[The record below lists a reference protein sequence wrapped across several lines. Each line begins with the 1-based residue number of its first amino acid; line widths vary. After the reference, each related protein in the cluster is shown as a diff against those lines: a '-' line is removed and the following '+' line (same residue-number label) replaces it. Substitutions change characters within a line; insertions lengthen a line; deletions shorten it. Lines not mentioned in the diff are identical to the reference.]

1 MSAAEGK
8 NKSKPILS
16 AAFALFEKVAPGSLL
31 ESERAW
37 RELVPQLRFLVIAK
51 TERPTITQLE
61 AIRSLNKEVS
71 LVQVRKAIQAGE
83 LRYGPFP
90 GHLAKR
96 HMVPQLVK
104 HGLSVSLRQLSHEE
118 KAQQLQGRDDLPPYF
133 RSADYPV
140 DTR

>member
-16 AAFALFEKVAPGSLL
+16 AAFALFGKVAPGSLL
-31 ESERAW
+31 EPERAW
-37 RELVPQLRFLVIAK
+37 RELVPRLRFLVIAR
-51 TERPTITQLE
+51 TEKPTITQLE
-61 AIRSLNKEVS
+61 AIRSLNKAVS

-90 GHLAKR
+90 GHLAER

-118 KAQQLQGRDDLPPYF
+118 QAQQLQGLDDLPPYF
-133 RSADYPV
+133 SQR
-140 DTR
+140 